1 MQKANINRV
10 TGCSALLAL
19 LAVGASAVVGQPPP
33 SGGGTPPPKKTK
45 SQLEDW
51 LERAARNHPDVKVA
65 EAKLRTAAAELER
78 ARSQV
83 MQQVLSLHYA
93 IEAQK
98 IAVDRAEI
106 EWKRA
111 SDLFNR
117 KQASQEEFAAAR
129 AALVTA
135 KAKLSELQA
144 QVDHLVGKP
153 KQDAHHADVAH
164 AIRWLALQ
172 RQGATFLDLDSD
184 GRVDLHIVGKAAA
197 PKGPLAERIRKALN
211 ESLSL
216 NAQERT
222 LDEVLDM
229 VRRSQPDL
237 VIQVKDPQE
246 RSRKL
251 TMRFT
256 DLSLGAALQLLEDNL
271 PGQRVVVREYGLLIA
286 PEIQLPRGAVPLVEF
301 WKDTPKPKK

>member
-1 MQKANINRV
+1 V
-10 TGCSALLAL
+10 LAL
-19 LAVGASAVVGQPPP
+19 AASPVLGQPPT
-33 SGGGTPPPKKTK
+33 SGDTPPKKTK

-51 LERAARNHPDVKVA
+51 LERAARNHPDIKVA
-65 EAKLRTAAAELER
+65 EAKLRTAAAELGR

-93 IEAQK
+93 IQAQK
-98 IAVDRAEI
+98 LVVDRLEI
-106 EWKRA
+106 AYQSTKDPKHA
-111 SDLFNR
+111 SR
-117 KQASQEEFAAAR
+117 EEFEKIRGDRIA
-129 AALVTA
+129 A

-153 KQDAHHADVAH
+153 KQDAHQTSVAQ
-164 AIRWLALQ
+164 ALRWLALQ
-172 RQGATFLDLDSD
+172 QRGAAFVDLDND
-184 GRVDLHIVGKAAA
+184 GIVDLLITGKAAA

-222 LDEVLDM
+222 LDEVLGM
-229 VRRSQPDL
+229 VRRAQPDL
-237 VIQVKDPQE
+237 VIQVKDPQV
-246 RSRKL
+246 RTRKL

-271 PGQRVVVREYGLLIA
+271 AGQRVVVREYGLLIT
-286 PEIQLPRGAVPLVEF
+286 PEKPLPVGAVPLVEF
-301 WKDTPKPKK
+301 WKDTAKPKK

>member
-1 MQKANINRV
+1 MRKANLNWV
-10 TGCSALLAL
+10 AGCAALLAML
-19 LAVGASAVVGQPPP
+19 TVGAGAAVGQPPT
-33 SGGGTPPPKKTK
+33 GGSAPPPKKTK
-45 SQLEDW
+45 SQLEEW
-51 LERAARNHPDVKVA
+51 LERASHNHPDIKVA

-98 IAVDRAEI
+98 IAVDRANLEFQRI
-106 EWKRA
+106 EVLSKKGQGSLQELNQVRG
-111 SDLFNR
+111 DLI
-117 KQASQEEFAAAR
+117 
-129 AALVTA
+129 TA

-144 QVDHLVGKP
+144 QVDHLIGKP
-153 KQDAHHADVAH
+153 KPDVHHADVAS
-164 AIRWLALQ
+164 ALRWLALQ
-172 RQGATFLDLDSD
+172 QQGATFLDLDGD
-184 GRVDLHIVGKAAA
+184 GRLDLHIVGKAAA

-222 LDEVLDM
+222 LDEVLNM

-246 RSRKL
+246 RRRKL

-301 WKDTPKPKK
+301 WKDTAKPKK